1 MKYVLIG
8 KIVNT
13 HGLKGEVRI
22 LSSFKYKD
30 RIFKKGMKVY
40 IGKDKVCE
48 EINSYRYHKIFDMI
62 TMNGYNDINQIL
74 KYKGEYIFVNK
85 EDIKLEDNEYLYSD
99 SCIVEE
105 VNFNCDLRPSECT
118 AKFRY
123 RQKDNEVKIEYLD
136 NGELLVRYNNVKS
149 VTPGQACVFY
159 VGDKC
164 IGGGIIKEVR
174 KNEEK
179 LWYLL

>member
-30 RIFKKGMKVY
+30 RVFKKDMKVY
-40 IGKDKVCE
+40 IGKDKSSE

-62 TMNGYNDINQIL
+62 TMCGYNDINQIL

-85 EDIKLEDNEYLYSD
+85 EDIVLGENEYLD
-99 SCIVEE
+99 EDIVGLNVYVEDRLLG
-105 VNFNCDLRPSECT
+105 VVR
-118 AKFRY
+118 
-123 RQKDNEVKIEYLD
+123 KIEKHSVNEILVVKNDEKNYL
-136 NGELLVRYNNVKS
+136 VPYNFDIILSIDLEKREMYVKNI
-149 VTPGQACVFY
+149 
-159 VGDKC
+159 VGLFD
-164 IGGGIIKEVR
+164 
-174 KNEEK
+174 
-179 LWYLL
+179 

>member
-30 RIFKKGMKVY
+30 KVFIPNMKIY
-40 IGKDKVCE
+40 IGKDKICE
-48 EINSYRYHKIFDMI
+48 VINTYRHHKIFEMI

-85 EDIKLEDNEYLYSD
+85 DDIKLSSNEYLDEDIIGLNVY
-99 SCIVEE
+99 
-105 VNFNCDLRPSECT
+105 T
-118 AKFRY
+118 
-123 RQKDNEVKIEYLD
+123 DNKLLGAVKKIENHNSNQILYVKNNDKTYLIP
-136 NGELLVRYNNVKS
+136 YN
-149 VTPGQACVFY
+149 F
-159 VGDKC
+159 D
-164 IGGGIIKEVR
+164 IIKNINLETKEMKVE
-174 KNEEK
+174 NIPG
-179 LWYLL
+179 LFN